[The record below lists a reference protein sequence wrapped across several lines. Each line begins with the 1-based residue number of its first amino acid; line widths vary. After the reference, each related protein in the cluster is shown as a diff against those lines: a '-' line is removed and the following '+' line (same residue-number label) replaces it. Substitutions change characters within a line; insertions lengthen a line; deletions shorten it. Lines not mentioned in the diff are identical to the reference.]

1 MFFKLVLEN
10 GHVGAGNCLETVR
23 YLTAQDP
30 VEMFS
35 IASRIP
41 RVKGKV
47 NATGVKL
54 VEKISWEEFE
64 KGMKSNL
71 ENSYLKTRKKKTVRK
86 RQDILFH

>member
-10 GHVGAGNCLETVR
+10 GHVGAGSGLETVR
-23 YLTAQDP
+23 YFTAQDP

-41 RVKGKV
+41 RVKGKD

-54 VEKISWEEFE
+54 IEEITQEEFE
-64 KGMKSNL
+64 RGIQSSLDNP
-71 ENSYLKTRKKKTVRK
+71 YLNTRKKKANRK
-86 RQDILFH
+86 RRKALFH